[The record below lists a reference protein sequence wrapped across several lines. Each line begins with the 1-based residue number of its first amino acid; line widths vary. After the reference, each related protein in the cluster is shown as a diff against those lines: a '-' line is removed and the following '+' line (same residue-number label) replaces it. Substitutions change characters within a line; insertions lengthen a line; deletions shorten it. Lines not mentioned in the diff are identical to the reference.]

1 MHHLTPGQPDS
12 GYAAGRSIF
21 LLLLRSTNNNEDVSR
36 TLRIKKASRKKKHQ
50 QSPQIK

>member
-21 LLLLRSTNNNEDVSR
+21 LLLLRSTNNKEDLSKASR
-36 TLRIKKASRKKKHQ
+36 IKASRKKKHQ